1 MSPPSSAQDAINTLQ
16 SDPNFDGANLDW
28 RKQKSLGSA
37 AFRESRLPDALK
49 HFGFA
54 IELLPLTET
63 EEMAKLFTNC
73 STTYYKISE
82 LLPEKRP
89 SIEKSLLMAQKAVAL
104 NPKWWKG
111 HFCAARC
118 LMFLD
123 KKDDA
128 LAHMKRVLE
137 IHGDA
142 EKDPAIADILR
153 GLDFFKSRATNQS
166 DLLKNNPVAPLV
178 RFKDNVFVIDAAG
191 TGHFRNIPEALEK
204 HNNKVSFIVMPGVY
218 NLDEGIKLQ
227 GALDVD
233 IIGTISASEDD
244 AVVLES
250 NAAGNSNMIFVAKAT
265 LTMTN
270 IDFRLTSSKAGGN
283 AIRVRQAGKVALSNC
298 KASTWSQNRP
308 AILVMNGSLI
318 AEKLVIT
325 HALNTGIA
333 IMTGGFVKLRQS
345 EMRNAKIYGI
355 WLSGEDA
362 FLDAQECVFSNCGQA
377 VAATSG
383 SKGFKL
389 EKCTMTNLA
398 LTRLKHKCSGISLD
412 CGSGHVTGS
421 EFVSPGAYA
430 LVAKG
435 VAQLEMTQCS
445 IENCQVVGIGM
456 TGGAEAKLNG
466 NKIRRCEAAIAIQ
479 QNRPAKVVLD
489 RNVIQECVDKIRT
502 SSEDEPPIIEGPQH
516 KIVIKAM
523 TFDDDTR
530 KKTAA
535 PPSAAT
541 ASAASAASG
550 SAAAA
555 ATAAKKSSSSPA
567 AVAAAA
573 SPDVRPKK
581 QIPDEQKQKVVEEVK
596 NVLNQAKPVDDYFG
610 GGGGGGGGENSGKER
625 RCANCQKK
633 EDEKENKFK
642 FCSSCRMACY
652 CTPQCQK
659 MGWKAHKKVCHKLAD
674 ARKKVEEIS
683 TQMDKKRKELAV
695 ISDLSEKVGEAEE
708 KAKEQLKSEA

>member
-1 MSPPSSAQDAINTLQ
+1 MTPPATPHDALDALK
-16 SDPNFDGANLDW
+16 SDPSFDGAALDW
-28 RKQKSLGSA
+28 RKQKSLGST

-73 STTYYKISE
+73 STTYFKISE

-118 LMFLD
+118 HMLLD
-123 KKDDA
+123 KKDEA
-128 LAHMKRVLE
+128 LAHMKKVLE
-137 IHGDA
+137 IHGEA
-142 EKDPAIADILR
+142 EKDPAIAEILR
-153 GLDFFKSRATNQS
+153 GLDFFANRSTAQT
-166 DLLKNNPVAPLV
+166 DLLKNNKVANLV
-178 RFKDNVFVIDAAG
+178 RFKDNLFLIDAG
-191 TGHFRNIPEALEK
+191 GKGHFRNVPEALEK

-218 NLDEGIKLQ
+218 NLDEGFKLQ

-233 IIGTISASEDD
+233 IIGCPGEAEDD
-244 AVVLES
+244 VIILES
-250 NAAGNSNMIFVAKAT
+250 NATGNANMIFVAKAT

-270 IDFRLTSSKAGGN
+270 IEFRLTSSKAGGN

-325 HALNTGIA
+325 QALNTGVA
-333 IMTGGFVKLRQS
+333 VMTGGFVKLRQC
-345 EMRNAKIYGI
+345 EVRNAKIYGV
-355 WLSGEDA
+355 WLSGDEA

-377 VAATSG
+377 IASTSN
-383 SKGFKL
+383 SKGFKA
-389 EKCTMTNLA
+389 EKCKVVNQA
-398 LTRLKHKCSGISLD
+398 LTRLKHKCSGVSLD
-412 CGSGHVTGS
+412 CGSATLNQCD
-421 EFVSPGAYA
+421 FLAAGAYA
-430 LVAKG
+430 LIARSNSTVE
-435 VAQLEMTQCS
+435 VNQCN
-445 IENCQVVGIGM
+445 IETCQVVGVGLS
-456 TGGAEAKLNG
+456 GGATATLTG
-466 NKIRRCEAAIAIQ
+466 NKIKRCEAGIAIQ
-479 QNRPAKVVLD
+479 QNLGAKVVLD
-489 RNVIQECVDKIRT
+489 RNVIQECVDKIRAAP
-502 SSEDEPPIIEGPQH
+502 EDEHPKIEGPQH
-516 KIVIKAM
+516 KIVVRAM
-523 TFDDDTR
+523 NFDDETR
-530 KKTAA
+530 KKT
-535 PPSAAT
+535 T
-541 ASAASAASG
+541 T
-550 SAAAA
+550 AAAA
-555 ATAAKKSSSSPA
+555 AAKKTAPPPPPTDVAGGQVSS
-567 AVAAAA
+567 A
-573 SPDVRPKK
+573 STPDVRPKQ
-581 QIPDEQKQKVVEEVK
+581 QIPDAQKQKVVEEVK
-596 NVLNQAKPVDDYFG
+596 NVLNQTKPVDDYFG
-610 GGGGGGGGENSGKER
+610 GGSANNRER

-683 TQMDKKRKELAV
+683 SQMDKKRQELAV

-708 KAKEQLKSEA
+708 KAKEQLKTEA

>member
-1 MSPPSSAQDAINTLQ
+1 MTPPATPQEALDTLK
-16 SDPNFDGANLDW
+16 SDPSFDGAALDW

-73 STTYYKISE
+73 STTYFKISE
-82 LLPEKRP
+82 LLPERRP
-89 SIEKSLLMAQKAVAL
+89 SIEKSLLMAQKSVAL

-118 LMFLD
+118 LMLLE
-123 KKDDA
+123 KKEEA
-128 LAHMKRVLE
+128 LAHMKKVLE

-153 GLDFFKSRATNQS
+153 GLDFFVTRSTTQN
-166 DLLKNNPVAPLV
+166 DLMKNNAAAALA
-178 RFKDNVFVIDAAG
+178 RFKDNVFLIDAG
-191 TGHFRNIPEALEK
+191 GKGHFRSVPEALEK

-233 IIGTISASEDD
+233 IVGCQGESPDD
-244 AVVLES
+244 VIVLES
-250 NAAGNSNMIFVAKAT
+250 NATGNANMIFVAKAT

-270 IDFRLTSSKAGGN
+270 VEFRLTSSKAGGN

-318 AEKLVIT
+318 AEELVIT
-325 HALNTGIA
+325 QALNTGIA
-333 IMTGGFVKLRQS
+333 VMTGGFVKLRKS
-345 EMRNAKIYGI
+345 EIRNAKIYGV
-355 WLSGEDA
+355 WLSGDEA

-377 VAATSG
+377 IASTSN
-383 SKGFKL
+383 SKGFKTD
-389 EKCTMTNLA
+389 KCRVFNLA
-398 LTRLKHKCSGISLD
+398 LTRLKQKCSGISLD
-412 CGSGHVTGS
+412 CGSAHLS
-421 EFVSPGAYA
+421 QCEFVSPGAYA
-430 LVAKG
+430 LIARSNCSVELIDCA
-435 VAQLEMTQCS
+435 LET
-445 IENCQVVGIGM
+445 CQVVGVGLS
-456 TGGAEAKLNG
+456 GGATATLSG
-466 NKIRRCEAAIAIQ
+466 NKIKRCEAAIAIQ
-479 QNRPAKVVLD
+479 QNLGAKVVLD

-502 SSEDEPPIIEGPQH
+502 SSEDETPIIEGPQH
-516 KIVIKAM
+516 KVVVRAM
-523 TFDDDTR
+523 NFDDDTR
-530 KKTAA
+530 KKTTAKKTQEAAAEVSPA
-535 PPSAAT
+535 PPQ
-541 ASAASAASG
+541 
-550 SAAAA
+550 
-555 ATAAKKSSSSPA
+555 
-567 AVAAAA
+567 
-573 SPDVRPKK
+573 DVRPKQ
-581 QIPDEQKQKVVEEVK
+581 QIPDTQKQKVVEDVK
-596 NVLNQAKPVDDYFG
+596 NVINQTKPVEDYFG
-610 GGGGGGGGENSGKER
+610 GGAANGKER

-659 MGWKAHKKVCHKLAD
+659 MGWKAHKKVCHKLSD

-683 TQMDKKRKELAV
+683 SQMDKKRQELAV

>member
-1 MSPPSSAQDAINTLQ
+1 MTPPASQEAQEALDTLT
-16 SDPNFDGANLDW
+16 SDPSFDGASLDW
-28 RKQKSLGSA
+28 RKQKTLGTA

-73 STTYYKISE
+73 STTYFKISE

-89 SIEKSLLMAQKAVAL
+89 SIEKSLLMAQKSVAL

-118 LMFLD
+118 LMLLE
-123 KKDDA
+123 KKDEA
-128 LAHMKRVLE
+128 LAHMKKVLD

-142 EKDPAIADILR
+142 EKDPAIAEILR
-153 GLDFFKSRATNQS
+153 GLDFFANRSSTQNE
-166 DLLKNNPVAPLV
+166 LLKNNAAASLV
-178 RFKDNVFVIDAAG
+178 RFKDNLFLIDAG
-191 TGHFRNIPEALEK
+191 GKGHFRSVPEAIEK
-204 HNNKVSFIVMPGVY
+204 HSNKVSFIIMPGVY

-233 IIGTISASEDD
+233 MVGCPGQGEDE
-244 AVVLES
+244 AVVFES
-250 NAAGNSNMIFVAKAT
+250 NATGNANMIFVAKAT
-265 LTMTN
+265 LTLTN
-270 IDFRLTSSKAGGN
+270 VDFRVTSSKAGGN

-318 AEKLVIT
+318 GEQLTVT
-325 HALNTGIA
+325 QALNTGIA
-333 IMTGGFVKLRQS
+333 VMTGGYVKLRKS
-345 EMRNAKIYGI
+345 EVRNAKIYGL

-362 FLDAQECVFSNCGQA
+362 FLDAQECVFANCGQA
-377 VAATSG
+377 IASTSG
-383 SKGFKL
+383 SKGFKAD
-389 EKCTMTNLA
+389 KCRVLNLA
-398 LTRLKHKCSGISLD
+398 LTRLKSKCSGVSLD
-412 CGSGHVTGS
+412 CGSAHLTQCD
-421 EFVSPGAYA
+421 FVAPGAYA
-430 LVAKG
+430 LIAKTKSE
-435 VAQLEMTQCS
+435 VEMTQCS
-445 IENCQVVGIGM
+445 IENCQVVGIGLS
-456 TGGAEAKLNG
+456 GGAAANLNG
-466 NKIRRCEAAIAIQ
+466 NKIKRCDAGIAIQ
-479 QNRPAKVVLD
+479 QNLGAKVVLD
-489 RNVIQECVDKIRT
+489 RNVIQECVDKIRA
-502 SSEDEPPIIEGPQH
+502 SSEDETPIIEGPQH
-516 KIVIKAM
+516 KIVIRTM
-523 TFDDDTR
+523 NFDDDTR
-530 KKTAA
+530 KKT
-535 PPSAAT
+535 T
-541 ASAASAASG
+541 
-550 SAAAA
+550 
-555 ATAAKKSSSSPA
+555 TAKKAPEPAQTSVASPA
-567 AVAAAA
+567 
-573 SPDVRPKK
+573 DVRPK
-581 QIPDEQKQKVVEEVK
+581 QEIPDAQKQKVVEDVK
-596 NVLNQAKPVDDYFG
+596 NVLNQTKPVEDYFG
-610 GGGGGGGGENSGKER
+610 SGAANKER

-683 TQMDKKRKELAV
+683 SQMDKKRKELAV

>member
-1 MSPPSSAQDAINTLQ
+1 MTPPATSQDALDALK
-16 SDPNFDGANLDW
+16 SDPSFDGASLDW
-28 RKQKSLGSA
+28 RKQKTLGST

-73 STTYYKISE
+73 STTYFKISE

-89 SIEKSLLMAQKAVAL
+89 SIEKSLLMAQKSVAL

-118 LMFLD
+118 LMLLD

-128 LAHMKRVLE
+128 LAHMKKVLD

-142 EKDPAIADILR
+142 EKDPAIAEILR
-153 GLDFFKSRATNQS
+153 GLDFFASRSSSQNE
-166 DLLKNNPVAPLV
+166 LLKNNSAASAA
-178 RFKDNVFVIDAAG
+178 RFKDNLFLIDAG
-191 TGHFRNIPEALEK
+191 GKGHFRSIQEALEK
-204 HNNKVSFIVMPGVY
+204 HSNKVSFVVMPGVY

-233 IIGTISASEDD
+233 IVGCPGQGDD
-244 AVVLES
+244 EAVVFES
-250 NAAGNSNMIFVAKAT
+250 NASGNANMIFVAKAT
-265 LTMTN
+265 LTLTN
-270 IDFRLTSSKAGGN
+270 VEFRLTSSKAGGN

-298 KASTWSQNRP
+298 QASTWSQNRP

-318 AEKLVIT
+318 AEQLTVT

-333 IMTGGFVKLRQS
+333 VMTGGYVKLRKC
-345 EMRNAKIYGI
+345 ELRNAKIYGL

-362 FLDAQECVFSNCGQA
+362 YLEAQDCVFANCGQA
-377 VAATSG
+377 IAATSG
-383 SKGFKL
+383 SKGFKAD
-389 EKCTMTNLA
+389 KCRVLNQA
-398 LTRLKHKCSGISLD
+398 LTRLKHKCSGVSLD
-412 CGSGHVTGS
+412 CGSAHLTQCD
-421 EFVSPGAYA
+421 FQAPGAYA
-430 LVAKG
+430 LIAKSKCN
-435 VAQLEMTQCS
+435 VEMSQCV
-445 IENCQVVGIGM
+445 IENCQVVGIGLS
-456 TGGAEAKLNG
+456 GGAEANLNG
-466 NKIRRCEAAIAIQ
+466 NKIKKCETGIAVQ
-479 QNRPAKVVLD
+479 QNLGAKVVLD
-489 RNVIQECVDKIRT
+489 RNVIQECVDKIRA
-502 SSEDEPPIIEGPQH
+502 SSEDETPIIEGPQH
-516 KIVIKAM
+516 KIAIRTM
-523 TFDDDTR
+523 NFDDDIR
-530 KKTAA
+530 KKPTTTTTTATA
-535 PPSAAT
+535 EKRAT
-541 ASAASAASG
+541 EAGPASAAA
-550 SAAAA
+550 
-555 ATAAKKSSSSPA
+555 PA
-567 AVAAAA
+567 
-573 SPDVRPKK
+573 DVRPKQ
-581 QIPDEQKQKVVEEVK
+581 QIPDAQKQKVVEDVK
-596 NVLNQAKPVDDYFG
+596 NVLNTTKPVEDYFG
-610 GGGGGGGGENSGKER
+610 GGATKER

-708 KAKEQLKSEA
+708 KAKEQLKNEA